1 MNMDYDIIVIGGGI
15 GGYVAAIKASQMGKS
30 TCVIEENVIGG
41 TCLNVGCIP
50 TKALLKSVEVMNTIR
65 EGSFYG
71 VTNLNLQGVALDLI
85 EVQNRKNTIVD
96 SLVYGVEGL
105 LRKNNVTV
113 LKEHAEFINPNT
125 LQVGDQ
131 KISGA
136 NIIIAS
142 GSTPK
147 SLSIEVDTRMP
158 VYTSTEILSLTD
170 LPNRIAIIGGGVI
183 GIELAYYLSNIGVK
197 VTIIEFLDRILP
209 MVDEEITEMVSKQF
223 TDIGIEI
230 YTGAK
235 VTSADKDKVLF
246 QKDGIVYEV
255 QSDAVLMAVGR
266 KPNIH
271 SLNLDSAGVYT
282 ERGCIV
288 SDEHLATNVK
298 GIYAIGDVNGKS
310 MLAHTASAE
319 AIVAVENICGIPA
332 KMDYDKIP
340 SAIYIQ
346 PEIASIGLTEE
357 QARIK
362 YGDIKVG
369 RFPLIANGKA
379 KIEGDDRGIIKIVSE
394 SRYGEIVGVHLFCVH
409 ATEMIAE
416 LSVAIGLEC
425 TADELAK
432 AVHPHPTVSESI
444 LEACHAAI
452 SKAIH
457 F

>member
-1 MNMDYDIIVIGGGI
+1 MNMEYDVVVIGGGL

-50 TKALLKSVEVMNTIR
+50 TKALLKSVEVLNTIQ
-65 EGSFYG
+65 EGSLYG
-71 VTNLNLQGVALDLI
+71 ITNLHPQDVHLDLI
-85 EVQNRKNTIVD
+85 EVQNRKNAIVD

-105 LRKNNVTV
+105 LRKNKVTV
-113 LKEHAEFINPNT
+113 IKEHARFINANT

-136 NIIIAS
+136 NVIIAS
-142 GSTPK
+142 GSTSKNLP
-147 SLSIEVDTRMP
+147 IEVDTRMP
-158 VYTSTEILSLTD
+158 VYTSAEVLSLTD
-170 LPNRIAIIGGGVI
+170 LPDRIAIIGGGVI

-209 MVDEEITEMVSKQF
+209 MVDEEITEMVKQQF
-223 TDIGIEI
+223 TDMGMEI

-235 VTSADKDKVLF
+235 VTSVDKDKVLF
-246 QKDGIVYEV
+246 QKDGSVYEM

-266 KPNIH
+266 KPNID
-271 SLNLDSAGVYT
+271 SLNLEAAGVYT

-319 AIVAVENICGIPA
+319 AIVAVENICGITA
-332 KMDYDKIP
+332 KMDYGRIP

-357 QARIK
+357 QARNK

-369 RFPLIANGKA
+369 RFPLIASGKA
-379 KIEGDDRGIIKIVSE
+379 KIQGDDRGIVKIISE
-394 SRYGEIVGVHLFCVH
+394 SRYGEIVGAHLFCVH

-416 LSVAIGLEC
+416 FSVAMGLEC
-425 TADELAK
+425 TAEELAK
-432 AVHPHPTVSESI
+432 AVYPHPTVSESI
-444 LEACHAAI
+444 LEATHAVMD
-452 SKAIH
+452 KAIH

>member
-50 TKALLKSVEVMNTIR
+50 TKVLLKSVEVMNTIR
-65 EGSFYG
+65 EGSLYG
-71 VTNLNLQGVALDLI
+71 ITNLNLQDVDLDLI
-85 EVQNRKNTIVD
+85 EVQNRKSAIVD

-105 LRKNNVTV
+105 LRKNKVTV
-113 LKEHAEFINPNT
+113 IKEHARFINANI

-142 GSTPK
+142 GSTSK
-147 SLSIEVDTRMP
+147 SLPIEVDTRMP

-209 MVDEEITEMVSKQF
+209 MVDEEITEMVKLQF
-223 TDIGIEI
+223 TDMGMEI

-235 VTSADKDKVLF
+235 VTSVDKDKVLF
-246 QKDGIVYEV
+246 QKDGIIYEV

-266 KPNIH
+266 KPNID
-271 SLNLDSAGVYT
+271 SLNLEAADVYT

-288 SDEHLATNVK
+288 SDQHLATNVK

-319 AIVAVENICGIPA
+319 AIVAVENICEIPA
-332 KMDYDKIP
+332 KMDYDRIP

-394 SRYGEIVGVHLFCVH
+394 SRYGEIVGAHLFCVH

-416 LSVAIGLEC
+416 LSVAMGLEC
-425 TADELAK
+425 TTEELAK

-444 LEACHAAI
+444 LEATHAI
-452 SKAIH
+452 MDRAIH